1 MGNTQRS
8 PGRSWRDYVRSIAGD
23 VSGKVIARRA
33 GIHQT
38 TISRWRSDEQPS
50 VNSVIA
56 FARGYGL
63 NVLDALIES
72 GYITDDEARTRPR
85 SIRRVPTDELM
96 RELARRAGEHAA

>member
-1 MGNTQRS
+1 MRNTQS
-8 PGRSWRDYVRSIAGD
+8 LGRSWRDYVYSITGD

-56 FARGYGL
+56 FARGYGI
-63 NVLDALIES
+63 NVLDALTAS
-72 GYITDDEARTRPR
+72 GYITDDEAHTRPR
-85 SIRRVPTDELM
+85 SIRRVPTEELM
-96 RELARRAGEHAA
+96 RELARRTGEHAA